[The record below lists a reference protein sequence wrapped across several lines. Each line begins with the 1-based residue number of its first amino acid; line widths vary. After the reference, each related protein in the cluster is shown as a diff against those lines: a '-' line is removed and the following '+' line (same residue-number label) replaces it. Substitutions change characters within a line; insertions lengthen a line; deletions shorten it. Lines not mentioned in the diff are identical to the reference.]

1 MSVHTISEEQTE
13 RFNKHVTHPLQ
24 TFEWGAFREKTGIKV
39 IRFFEKDKGFQMTIH
54 KIPHTNWTIGY
65 LPKCDSLDQD
75 VLIKLKEIAQEEK
88 CIFIQLE
95 PNIIQKRYTAKGEA
109 IALSNEQEA
118 KEFEELASNT
128 AAIKPASHPLFT
140 QHTFVFDL
148 TKTESELLAAMHPK
162 TRYNIRVAQKHN
174 IEVVHDNSNEAFD
187 IFQTLTE
194 ETTGRQGFYAHS
206 KEYREKMWAILRT
219 MDYEE
224 LTMNELSAHLL
235 IANYRPETKDQRP
248 IPLVAWV
255 LFVFKD
261 TLYYPYGAS
270 SSQYKEA
277 MASTTMM
284 WEAIKFGKK
293 MNLKKFDMWGSLG
306 PQPDPKDPWYG
317 FHRFK
322 QGFSPTLVEF
332 VGSYDFVINPL
343 QYKLF
348 VMANKLRW
356 AILKLKK

>member
-1 MSVHTISEEQTE
+1 MSVQTVTVEEKETY
-13 RFNKHVTHPLQ
+13 NALITHPLQ
-24 TFEWGAFREKTGIKV
+24 TFEWGVFREKTGIKV

-65 LPKCDSLDQD
+65 LPKCDAVNEN
-75 VLIKLKEIAQEEK
+75 VLQTLKQISHEEK

-95 PNIIQKRYTAKGEA
+95 PNIIQKRYTAKGEP
-109 IALSNEQEA
+109 IALSNNQEA
-118 KEFEELASNT
+118 KTFT
-128 AAIKPASHPLFT
+128 AVVKSTHAIKPSAHPLFT

-148 TKTESELLAAMHPK
+148 TKTEEALLKDMHPK

-174 IEVVHDNSNEAFD
+174 IEVVHDNSDQAFSV
-187 IFQTLTE
+187 FQTLTE

-206 KEYREKMWAILRT
+206 KAYRQKMWETLKAANGQWQIADSNT
-219 MDYEE
+219 
-224 LTMNELSAHLL
+224 LTAHLL
-235 IANYRPETKDQRP
+235 IAKYHT
-248 IPLVAWV
+248 PLVAWV

-270 SSQYKEA
+270 SSQYKET
-277 MASTTMM
+277 MASTAMM

-306 PQPDPKDPWYG
+306 PQPNPKDPWYG